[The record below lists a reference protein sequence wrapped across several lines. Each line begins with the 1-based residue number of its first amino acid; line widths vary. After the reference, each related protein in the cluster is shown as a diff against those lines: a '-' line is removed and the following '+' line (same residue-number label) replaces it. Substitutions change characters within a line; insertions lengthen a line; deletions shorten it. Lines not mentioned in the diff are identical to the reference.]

1 MLLAFVGPPA
11 LSSLRRHSL
20 LARCQRC
27 APEIEDL
34 TATYFYAVQCARDL
48 ADDEMARLMHILDV
62 DATLPARAH
71 NEVAIGP
78 RPGTT
83 SPWSSK
89 ATDILKNC
97 GLEFVRRVERGT
109 LYAFA
114 ADTVPSAVVPQL
126 YDRMIEAPLDF
137 LETLFRRV
145 APNPLVHIPVR
156 AEGRQALVAANREM
170 GLALSDE
177 EIDYALHAFAGR
189 DPTDV
194 ELMMFAVVNSEHCR
208 HKIFNADWIIDGQ
221 RETRSLFDM
230 IRHTHAAHPQGTVK
244 AYSDN
249 AGVIEGFDVPIFGPD
264 EDFRYGYRQRQT
276 HVLIKVET
284 HNHPTAIAP
293 YPGASTGVGGEI
305 RDEGA
310 AGTGGWSQAGLC
322 AFFTSHL
329 RLPEFAQPWEKERA
343 AFPDRLAT
351 PLAIMTEGPI
361 GGAAFGNEFGRPNIL
376 GLFRTLED
384 DSTGVWRGY
393 HKPIM
398 VAGGVGLIDAEHV
411 EKKIPAAGDCV
422 IQLGG
427 PAMLI
432 GLGGGAASSMDT
444 GANSEDLDFASV
456 QRDNPEMQRRCQE
469 LISRCIALGAEN
481 PIISIHDVGAG
492 GLSNACPELV
502 ADVGARFDLRAIHN
516 DDPGMSPMQIW
527 SNEAQERYVLVVGR
541 ADLDR
546 FAELAARER
555 CLFAIIGEV
564 TGDGTLSLDD
574 ALLGGKPIDDLDL
587 AVILGKPPKMLRRAT
602 RSQPVRQC
610 LDLEGA
616 SIAEAAE
623 RVLRFPAVAAKTFLI
638 TIADRTVT
646 GLVARDQMVGPYQVP
661 VADLALTCH
670 SFQQRPEHP
679 LSRARDSIPSFP
691 RKRESSGRGRN
702 TRDGTQSLQTASQ
715 GYTGSAMAMGERTPL
730 ALVDAPAS
738 GRIAIAEAITNI
750 AAAHIGPIHRIKL
763 SGNWM
768 CACGE
773 EGEDAALY
781 DTVRTVGLEF
791 CPALGVS
798 IPVGKDSLSMRAVW
812 EDAEG
817 AAHKVVAPLSLV
829 VSAFAPVEDVRR
841 HATPDLKS
849 GDTRLL
855 LVDLGRGQ
863 NRLGGSCL
871 AQAYNQIG
879 SEAPDVDAGD
889 VRGLYEAV
897 QTLLDQ
903 DLVLAYHDRSDGG
916 LFTAV
921 AEMAFAGRCG
931 VELEIGALGP
941 DPLAALFCEEVGAV
955 IQYRA
960 EDEEAVYK
968 VFADQGIADLV
979 HGVGQ
984 PIDDLH
990 LRVCSGG
997 DLVYDAPL
1005 LDLHAAWAELT
1016 YRMQAHRDDPDCA
1029 REEYEALADDQDPG
1043 LNFHLAHEVAPTV
1056 GGKARP
1062 RVAVLREQGIN
1073 GQVEM
1078 AAAFDAAACEAVD
1091 VTMTD
1096 LLEGRAELSSF
1107 HGLAACGGFSYGDVL
1122 GAGAGWARSIL
1133 FHDRLREQFAAFFER
1148 PDTFSLG
1155 VCNGCQM
1162 LSHLKE
1168 LIPGAAN
1175 WPQFVRN
1182 RSEQFE
1188 ARFATVEV
1196 LESRSVLLR
1205 GMAGSRLPIAVAHG
1219 EGRVQFGDERAVER
1233 ARVENQL
1240 CLRYVDNYGKPAELY
1255 PSNPNGSPGGLT
1267 ALTSTDGRA
1276 TIMMPHPERVFRNV
1290 QLSWRPAE
1298 WTGEEGPWL
1307 KLFQN
1312 ARDFAAQS

>member
-11 LSSLRRHSL
+11 LSSLRRRSL

-27 APEIEDL
+27 APEVENL
-34 TATYFYAVQCARDL
+34 SATYFYAVQCAHTL
-48 ADDEMARLMHILDV
+48 ADDELARLMRILDV
-62 DATLPARAH
+62 DATLPARAR

-89 ATDILKNC
+89 ATDILRNC
-97 GLEFVRRVERGT
+97 GLEFVHRVERGT

-114 ADTVPSAVVPQL
+114 ADTVPSAVLPLL
-126 YDRMIEAPLDF
+126 YDRMIEAPLDSV
-137 LETLFRRV
+137 ETLFHRV
-145 APNPLVHIPVR
+145 NPKPLVHIPVR
-156 AEGRQALVAANREM
+156 AEGRCALVAANREM

-208 HKIFNADWIIDGQ
+208 HKIFNADWITDGQ
-221 RETRSLFDM
+221 HEAHSLFDM
-230 IRHTHAAHPQGTVK
+230 IRHTHAARPEGTVK

-249 AGVIEGFDVPIFGPD
+249 AGVIEGFDVSVFGPQLD
-264 EDFRYGYRQRQT
+264 EGFRYGYRQRQT

-329 RLPEFAQPWEKERA
+329 RVPEFAQPWEKERA

-376 GLFRTLED
+376 GMFRTLED
-384 DSTGVWRGY
+384 DSIGVWRGY

-398 VAGGVGLIDAEHV
+398 VAGGVGLIDAAHV
-411 EKKIPAAGDCV
+411 EKKTPAAGDCV

-469 LISRCIALGAEN
+469 LISRCISLGAEN

-555 CLFAIIGEV
+555 CLFAVIGEI
-564 TGDGTLSLDD
+564 TGDGTLALDD
-574 ALLGGKPIDDLDL
+574 SLLGGKPIDDLDL

-602 RSQPVRQC
+602 SSQPVRQR

-646 GLVARDQMVGPYQVP
+646 GLVARDQMVGSYQVP
-661 VADLALTCH
+661 VADLAMTCH
-670 SFQQRPEHP
+670 SF
-679 LSRARDSIPSFP
+679 
-691 RKRESSGRGRN
+691 
-702 TRDGTQSLQTASQ
+702 Q

-738 GRIAIAEAITNI
+738 GRMAIAEAITNI

-781 DTVRTVGLEF
+781 DTVRAVGLEF

-871 AQAYNQIG
+871 AQVYNQIG

-931 VELEIGALGP
+931 VELEIGALDP

-979 HGVGQ
+979 HDVGQ
-984 PIDDLH
+984 PVDDLH
-990 LRVCSGG
+990 LRVRHRN
-997 DLVYDAPL
+997 DLVYEAPL

-1016 YRMQAHRDDPDCA
+1016 YRMQVHRDDPDCA

-1043 LNFHLAHEVAPTV
+1043 LNFHLTHEVAPTV

-1062 RVAVLREQGIN
+1062 RVAILREQGIN

-1096 LLEGRAELSSF
+1096 LLEGRVELSSF

-1205 GMAGSRLPIAVAHG
+1205 GMEGSRLPIAVAHG
-1219 EGRVQFGDERAVER
+1219 EGRVHFGDDQALER
-1233 ARVENQL
+1233 ARTQNQL
-1240 CLRYVDNYGKPAELY
+1240 CLRYVDNCGKPAERY

-1267 ALTSTDGRA
+1267 ALTSADGRA
-1276 TIMMPHPERVFRNV
+1276 TIMMPHPERVFRNI

>member
-11 LSSLRRHSL
+11 LSSLRRRSL
-20 LARCQRC
+20 LARCQSC
-27 APEIEDL
+27 APEVEDL
-34 TATYFYAVQCARDL
+34 SATYFYAVQCARAL
-48 ADDEMARLMHILDV
+48 ADDEMARLMRILDV
-62 DATLPARAH
+62 DATLPARAR

-114 ADTVPSAVVPQL
+114 ADTVPSAVLPLL
-126 YDRMIEAPLDF
+126 YDRMIEAPIDT

-145 APNPLVHIPVR
+145 DPKPLVHIPVR
-156 AEGRQALVAANREM
+156 AEGRRALVAANREM

-230 IRHTHAAHPQGTVK
+230 IRHTHATHPQGTVK

-249 AGVIEGFDVPIFGPD
+249 AGVIGGFDVPVFGPQLD
-264 EDFRYGYRQRQT
+264 EGFRYGYRQRQT

-329 RLPEFAQPWEKERA
+329 RLSEFAQPWEKERA

-376 GLFRTLED
+376 GMFRTLED

-398 VAGGVGLIDAEHV
+398 VAGGVGLIDAAHV
-411 EKKIPAAGDCV
+411 EKKTPAAGDCV

-444 GANSEDLDFASV
+444 GANNEDLDFASV

-469 LISRCIALGAEN
+469 LISRCISLGAEN

-555 CLFAIIGEV
+555 CLFAVIGEI

-574 ALLGGKPIDDLDL
+574 ELLGGKPIDDLDL
-587 AVILGKPPKMLRRAT
+587 AVILGKPPKMLRRAR
-602 RSQPVRQC
+602 RSQPARQR
-610 LDLEGA
+610 LDLGEP

-670 SFQQRPEHP
+670 SFQ
-679 LSRARDSIPSFP
+679 
-691 RKRESSGRGRN
+691 
-702 TRDGTQSLQTASQ
+702 

-738 GRIAIAEAITNI
+738 GRMAIAEAVTNI

-781 DTVRTVGLEF
+781 DTVRAVGLEF

-812 EDAEG
+812 EDAG
-817 AAHKVVAPLSLV
+817 GTAYKVVAPLSLV
-829 VSAFAPVEDVRR
+829 VSAFAPVDDVRR

-931 VELEIGALGP
+931 VELEIGVLGP

-979 HGVGQ
+979 HSVGQ
-984 PIDDLH
+984 PVDDLH
-990 LRVCSGG
+990 LRVRIGANII
-997 DLVYDAPL
+997 YDAPL

-1029 REEYEALADDQDPG
+1029 REEYEALGDGQDPG
-1043 LNFHLAHEVAPTV
+1043 LNFHLAHEVAPTIE
-1056 GGKARP
+1056 GKARP

-1096 LLEGRAELSSF
+1096 LLEGRVELSSF

-1168 LIPGAAN
+1168 LIPGAAD
-1175 WPQFVRN
+1175 WPQFVCN

-1205 GMAGSRLPIAVAHG
+1205 GMEGSRLPIAVAHG
-1219 EGRVQFGDERAVER
+1219 EGRVHFGDERAMEQ
-1233 ARVENQL
+1233 ARTQNQL
-1240 CLRYVDNYGKPAELY
+1240 CLRYVDNYGQPSERY
-1255 PSNPNGSPGGLT
+1255 PFNPNGSPGGLT
-1267 ALTSTDGRA
+1267 ALTSADGRA

-1312 ARDFAAQS
+1312 ARDFAAHS

>member
-11 LSSLRRHSL
+11 LSSLRRRSL
-20 LARCQRC
+20 LARCQDC
-27 APEIEDL
+27 APEVEDL
-34 TATYFYAVQCARDL
+34 SATYFYAVQCARAL
-48 ADDEMARLMHILDV
+48 ADDEMARLMHILNV
-62 DATLPARAH
+62 DSILPARAH

-114 ADTVPSAVVPQL
+114 ADTVPSAVLPLL
-126 YDRMIEAPLDF
+126 YDRMIEAPLDS
-137 LETLFRRV
+137 LESLFRRV
-145 APNPLVHIPVR
+145 EPKPLVHIPVR
-156 AEGRQALVAANREM
+156 AEGRRALVAANREM

-221 RETRSLFDM
+221 REVRSLFDM
-230 IRHTHAAHPQGTVK
+230 IRHTHATHPQGTVK

-249 AGVIEGFDVPIFGPD
+249 AGVIEGFDVPIFGPQLD

-376 GLFRTLED
+376 GMFRTLED

-398 VAGGVGLIDAEHV
+398 VAGGVGLIDAAHV
-411 EKKIPAAGDCV
+411 EKKTSVAGDCV

-527 SNEAQERYVLVVGR
+527 SNEAQERYVLVVGP
-541 ADLDR
+541 ADLNR

-555 CLFAIIGEV
+555 CLFAVIGEV
-564 TGDGTLSLDD
+564 TGNGTLSLDD
-574 ALLGGKPIDDLDL
+574 SLLGGKPIDDLDL

-610 LDLEGA
+610 LDLGEP
-616 SIAEAAE
+616 SIAEAAA

-646 GLVARDQMVGPYQVP
+646 GLVARDQMVGSHQVP

-670 SFQQRPEHP
+670 SFQ
-679 LSRARDSIPSFP
+679 
-691 RKRESSGRGRN
+691 
-702 TRDGTQSLQTASQ
+702 
-715 GYTGSAMAMGERTPL
+715 GYTGSAMAMGDRTPL

-738 GRIAIAEAITNI
+738 GRMAIAEAVTNI

-781 DTVRTVGLEF
+781 DTVRAVGLEF
-791 CPALGVS
+791 CPAVGVS

-817 AAHKVVAPLSLV
+817 TAHKVVAPLSLV

-841 HATPDLKS
+841 HATPDLKRS

-855 LVDLGRGQ
+855 LVDLGRGR

-879 SEAPDVDAGD
+879 SEVPDVDSGD

-916 LFTAV
+916 LFIAV

-931 VELEIGALGP
+931 VELEIAALGR
-941 DPLAALFCEEVGAV
+941 DPLAALFCEEVGVV

-968 VFADQGIADLV
+968 VFAEQGIADLV
-979 HGVGQ
+979 HDVGQ
-984 PIDDLH
+984 PVDDLH
-990 LRVCSGG
+990 LRVCRDG
-997 DLVYDAPL
+997 DLVYEAPL

-1016 YRMQAHRDDPDCA
+1016 YRMQTHRDDPDCA
-1029 REEYEALADDQDPG
+1029 REEYEALADGQDPG
-1043 LNFHLAHEVAPTV
+1043 LSFHLAHAVAPTI

-1062 RVAVLREQGIN
+1062 RVAILREQGIN

-1096 LLEGRAELSSF
+1096 LLEGRVELSSF

-1205 GMAGSRLPIAVAHG
+1205 GMEGSRLPIAVAHG
-1219 EGRVQFGDERAVER
+1219 EGRVQFGDEQALAR
-1233 ARVENQL
+1233 ARMENQL
-1240 CLRYVDNYGKPAELY
+1240 CLRYVDNYGDPAKRY

-1267 ALTSTDGRA
+1267 ALTSADGRA

-1290 QLSWRPAE
+1290 QLSWRPVE

-1312 ARDFAAQS
+1312 ARDFADQS

>member
-1 MLLAFVGPPA
+1 MLFAFVGPPA
-11 LSSLRRHSL
+11 LSSLRRRSL

-27 APEIEDL
+27 ASEVEDVS
-34 TATYFYAVQCARDL
+34 ATYFYAVQCARAL
-48 ADDEMARLMHILDV
+48 ADDEIARLMRILDV
-62 DATLPARAH
+62 DATLPERAH

-97 GLEFVRRVERGT
+97 GLEFVHRVERGT
-109 LYAFA
+109 LYAFT
-114 ADTVPSAVVPQL
+114 ADTVPSADFGELSRVVLPLL
-126 YDRMIEAPLDF
+126 YDRMIEAPIDS

-145 APNPLVHIPVR
+145 DPNPLVHIPVR
-156 AEGRQALVAANREM
+156 VEGRSALVAANREM

-230 IRHTHAAHPQGTVK
+230 IRHTHAAHPEGTVK

-249 AGVIEGFDVPIFGPD
+249 AGVIEGFDTPVFGPD
-264 EDFRYGYRQRQT
+264 EDFCYGYRQRQT

-376 GLFRTLED
+376 GMFRTLED

-398 VAGGVGLIDAEHV
+398 VAGGVGLIDAAHV
-411 EKKIPAAGDCV
+411 EKKTPAAGDCV

-469 LISRCIALGAEN
+469 LISRCISLGAEN

-541 ADLDR
+541 TDLDR

-555 CLFAIIGEV
+555 CLFAVIGET

-574 ALLGGKPIDDLDL
+574 SLLGGKPIDDLDL

-602 RSQPVRQC
+602 RSQPVQQC
-610 LDLEGA
+610 LGLGEP

-670 SFQQRPEHP
+670 SFQ
-679 LSRARDSIPSFP
+679 
-691 RKRESSGRGRN
+691 
-702 TRDGTQSLQTASQ
+702 

-730 ALVDAPAS
+730 ALMDAPAS
-738 GRIAIAEAITNI
+738 GRMAIAEAVTNI

-781 DTVRTVGLEF
+781 DTVRAVGLEF
-791 CPALGVS
+791 CPAVGVS

-829 VSAFAPVEDVRR
+829 VSAFAPVDDVRR

-871 AQAYNQIG
+871 AQVYNQIG
-879 SEAPDVDAGD
+879 SGTPDVDADD

-897 QTLLDQ
+897 QALLDQ

-931 VELEIGALGP
+931 VELMIDTLGE
-941 DPLAALFCEEVGAV
+941 DLLAALFCEEVGAV

-960 EDEEAVYK
+960 EDEEAIRE
-968 VFADQGIADLV
+968 VFEEQGIADLM

-990 LRVCSGG
+990 LRVRIGANII
-997 DLVYDAPL
+997 YDAPL

-1029 REEYEALADDQDPG
+1029 REEYEALADGQDPG
-1043 LNFHLAHEVAPTV
+1043 LNFHLAHEVAPTI

-1096 LLEGRAELSSF
+1096 LLEDRVELSSF

-1188 ARFATVEV
+1188 ARVATVEV
-1196 LESRSVLLR
+1196 LESQSVLLR
-1205 GMAGSRLPIAVAHG
+1205 GMEGSRLPIAVAHG
-1219 EGRVQFGDERAVER
+1219 EGRVQFGDDQALER
-1233 ARVENQL
+1233 ARTQNQL
-1240 CLRYVDNYGKPAELY
+1240 CLRYVDNCGQPAERY
-1255 PSNPNGSPGGLT
+1255 PSNPNGSPSGLT
-1267 ALTSTDGRA
+1267 ALTSADGRA

-1312 ARDFAAQS
+1312 ARAFANQS

>member
-11 LSSLRRHSL
+11 LSSLRRRSL

-27 APEIEDL
+27 APEVEDL
-34 TATYFYAVQCARDL
+34 SAMYFYAVQCARAL
-48 ADDEMARLMHILDV
+48 ADDEMARLMRILDV
-62 DATLPARAH
+62 DATLPAREH

-114 ADTVPSAVVPQL
+114 ADTVPSADFDEASTVSSAEPLRLRRALSSRRVVLPLL
-126 YDRMIEAPLDF
+126 YDRMIEAPLDS
-137 LETLFRRV
+137 LDALFRRV
-145 APNPLVHIPVR
+145 EPKPLVHIPVR
-156 AEGRQALVAANREM
+156 AEGRCALVTANREM

-177 EIDYALHAFAGR
+177 EIDYALHAFVGR

-221 RETRSLFDM
+221 REARSLFDM
-230 IRHTHAAHPQGTVK
+230 IRHTHATHPQGTVK

-249 AGVIEGFDVPIFGPD
+249 AGVIEGFDVSVFGPD

-376 GLFRTLED
+376 GMFRTLED

-398 VAGGVGLIDAEHV
+398 VAGGVGLIDAAHV
-411 EKKIPAAGDCV
+411 EKKTPAAGDCV

-469 LISRCIALGAEN
+469 LISRCISLGEKN

-541 ADLDR
+541 VDLDR

-555 CLFAIIGEV
+555 CLFAVIGEV

-574 ALLGGKPIDDLDL
+574 ALLGDKPIDALDL
-587 AVILGKPPKMLRRAT
+587 AIILGKPPKMLRRAT
-602 RSQPVRQC
+602 RSQPVQQS
-610 LDLEGA
+610 LALGEP

-670 SFQQRPEHP
+670 SFQ
-679 LSRARDSIPSFP
+679 
-691 RKRESSGRGRN
+691 
-702 TRDGTQSLQTASQ
+702 

-730 ALVDAPAS
+730 ALMDTPAS
-738 GRIAIAEAITNI
+738 GRMAIAEAVTNI

-781 DTVRTVGLEF
+781 DTVRAVGLEF

-817 AAHKVVAPLSLV
+817 AAHKVVSPLSLV

-841 HATPDLKS
+841 HATPDLKRG

-855 LVDLGRGQ
+855 LADLGRGR

-879 SEAPDVDAGD
+879 SEVPDVDAGD

-897 QTLLDQ
+897 QNLLDQ
-903 DLVLAYHDRSDGG
+903 NLVLAYHDRSDGG

-931 VELEIGALGP
+931 VELEIAALGR
-941 DPLAALFCEEVGAV
+941 DPLAALFCEEVGVV

-960 EDEEAVYK
+960 EDEEAVYE
-968 VFADQGIADLV
+968 VFAEQGIADLV
-979 HGVGQ
+979 HSVGQ
-984 PIDDLH
+984 PVDDLQ
-990 LRVCSGG
+990 LRVRSGD
-997 DLVYDAPL
+997 DLVYDASL

-1016 YRMQAHRDDPDCA
+1016 YRIQAHRDDPDCA

-1043 LNFHLAHEVAPTV
+1043 LNFHLAHEAAPTI

-1096 LLEGRAELSSF
+1096 LLEGRVELSSF

-1182 RSEQFE
+1182 RCEQFE

-1196 LESRSVLLR
+1196 LESRSVLLHS
-1205 GMAGSRLPIAVAHG
+1205 MEGSRLPIAVANG
-1219 EGRVQFGDERAVER
+1219 EGRVQFGDDQALERSR
-1233 ARVENQL
+1233 MENPL
-1240 CLRYVDNYGKPAELY
+1240 CL
-1255 PSNPNGSPGGLT
+1255 
-1267 ALTSTDGRA
+1267 
-1276 TIMMPHPERVFRNV
+1276 
-1290 QLSWRPAE
+1290 
-1298 WTGEEGPWL
+1298 
-1307 KLFQN
+1307 
-1312 ARDFAAQS
+1312 

>member
-1 MLLAFVGPPA
+1 M
-11 LSSLRRHSL
+11 R
-20 LARCQRC
+20 
-27 APEIEDL
+27 
-34 TATYFYAVQCARDL
+34 
-48 ADDEMARLMHILDV
+48 ILDV

-89 ATDILKNC
+89 ATDILRNC

-114 ADTVPSAVVPQL
+114 AATVPSADFGEASTVSSAEPLSRVVLPLL
-126 YDRMIEAPLDF
+126 YDRMIEAPLDS

-145 APNPLVHIPVR
+145 DPAPLVHIPVR
-156 AEGRQALVAANREM
+156 AEGRCALVDANREM

-221 RETRSLFDM
+221 REARSLFDM
-230 IRHTHAAHPQGTVK
+230 IRHTHAAHPEGTVK

-249 AGVIEGFDVPIFGPD
+249 AGVIEGFDVSVFGPHID

-343 AFPDRLAT
+343 VFPDRLAT

-376 GLFRTLED
+376 GIFRTLED

-398 VAGGVGLIDAEHV
+398 VAGGVGLIDAAHV
-411 EKKIPAAGDCV
+411 EKKTPAAGDCV

-555 CLFAIIGEV
+555 CLFAVIGEI

-574 ALLGGKPIDDLDL
+574 ELLGGKPIDDLDL
-587 AVILGKPPKMLRRAT
+587 AVILGKPPKMLRRAM

-610 LDLEGA
+610 LDLGEL
-616 SIAEAAE
+616 SIAEATE

-661 VADLALTCH
+661 VADLSLTCH
-670 SFQQRPEHP
+670 SF
-679 LSRARDSIPSFP
+679 
-691 RKRESSGRGRN
+691 
-702 TRDGTQSLQTASQ
+702 Q

-738 GRIAIAEAITNI
+738 GRMAIAEAITNI
-750 AAAHIGPIHRIKL
+750 AAAHIGPIHHIKL

-781 DTVRTVGLEF
+781 DTVRAVGMEF
-791 CPALGVS
+791 CPAVGVS

-829 VSAFAPVEDVRR
+829 ISAFAPVDDVRR

-849 GDTRLL
+849 GDQTGLL

-879 SEAPDVDAGD
+879 SEVPDVDAGD

-931 VELEIGALGP
+931 VELTIDTRGDDL
-941 DPLAALFCEEVGAV
+941 LAALFCEEVGAV

-960 EDEEAVYK
+960 EDAEAVYK
-968 VFADQGIADLV
+968 VFEEQGIADLV

-984 PIDDLH
+984 PIDGLH
-990 LRVCSGG
+990 LRVRSGD

-1005 LDLHAAWAELT
+1005 LDLHEAWAELT

-1029 REEYEALADDQDPG
+1029 REEYEALADGQDPG
-1043 LNFHLAHEVAPTV
+1043 LNFHLAHEVAPTI

-1062 RVAVLREQGIN
+1062 RVAILREQGIN

-1078 AAAFDAAACEAVD
+1078 AAAFDAAACAAVD

-1096 LLEGRAELSSF
+1096 LLEGRVELSSF

-1205 GMAGSRLPIAVAHG
+1205 GMEGSRLPIAVAHG
-1219 EGRVQFGDERAVER
+1219 EGRVQFGDDQASERAQM
-1233 ARVENQL
+1233 ENQL
-1240 CLRYVDNYGKPAELY
+1240 CLRYVDNYGQPAERY
-1255 PSNPNGSPGGLT
+1255 PFNPNGSPGGLT
-1267 ALTSTDGRA
+1267 ALTSADGRA
-1276 TIMMPHPERVFRNV
+1276 TIMMPHPERVFRNI

>member
-11 LSSLRRHSL
+11 LSALRRRSL
-20 LARCQRC
+20 LVRCQRC
-27 APEIEDL
+27 APEVEDL
-34 TATYFYAVQCARDL
+34 RAVYFYAVQCARVP
-48 ADDEMARLMHILDV
+48 ADDELKQLRRILDV
-62 DATLPARAH
+62 DAALPARAH

-109 LYAFA
+109 LYTFA
-114 ADTVPSAVVPQL
+114 ADSLPSAVLPLL
-126 YDRMIEAPLDF
+126 YDRMTEAPLGSLDA
-137 LETLFRRV
+137 LFRRV
-145 APNPLVHIPVR
+145 DPKPLVRIPVR
-156 AEGRQALVAANREM
+156 AEGRRALVAANREM

-177 EIDYALHAFAGR
+177 EIAYALDAFADR

-221 RETRSLFDM
+221 CAAHSLFDM

-249 AGVIEGFDVPIFGPD
+249 AGVIQGFAVPVFGPD
-264 EDFRYGYRQRQT
+264 ADFRYRYRQRKT

-310 AGTGGWSQAGLC
+310 AGRGGWSQAGLC

-329 RLPEFAQPWEKERA
+329 RLPEFAQPWEKERT

-351 PLAIMTEGPI
+351 PLAIMTEGPV

-376 GLFRTLED
+376 GMFRTLED
-384 DSTGVWRGY
+384 DSTGGWRGY

-411 EKKIPAAGDCV
+411 QKKTPAAGDCIV
-422 IQLGG
+422 QLGG

-469 LISRCIALGAEN
+469 LICRCIALGAEN
-481 PIISIHDVGAG
+481 PIVSIHDVGAG

-502 ADVGARFDLRAIHN
+502 ADVGARFDVRAIHN

-527 SNEAQERYVLVVGR
+527 SNEAQERYVLVVAR
-541 ADLDR
+541 DHLPR
-546 FAELAARER
+546 FAELANRER
-555 CLFAIIGEV
+555 CLFAVIGEV

-574 ALLGGKPIDDLDL
+574 ALLGDKPIDALDL

-602 RSQPVRQC
+602 RRPPVRQP
-610 LDLEGA
+610 LALAEP
-616 SIAEAAE
+616 SIAAAAE

-638 TIADRTVT
+638 AIADRTVT
-646 GLVARDQMVGPYQVP
+646 GLVARDQMVGPHQVP
-661 VADLALTCH
+661 VADMALTCH
-670 SFQQRPEHP
+670 SFQ
-679 LSRARDSIPSFP
+679 
-691 RKRESSGRGRN
+691 
-702 TRDGTQSLQTASQ
+702 
-715 GYTGSAMAMGERTPL
+715 GYTGSAMSMGERTPL

-738 GRIAIAEAITNI
+738 GRVAIAEAIVNI

-773 EGEDAALY
+773 PGEDAALY
-781 DTVRTVGLEF
+781 DAVRAVGLEF
-791 CPALGVS
+791 CPALGAS

-812 EDAEG
+812 EDADG

-841 HATPDLKS
+841 HVTPDLKRG

-871 AQAYNQIG
+871 AQVYNQIG
-879 SEAPDVDAGD
+879 SEVPDVKARD
-889 VRGLYEAV
+889 VRGLYDAV
-897 QTLLDQ
+897 QDLLGQ

-931 VELEIGALGP
+931 VELEIAALGR
-941 DPLAALFCEEVGAV
+941 DVLAALFCEEVGVV

-960 EDEEAVYK
+960 EDADAVYE
-968 VFADQGIADLV
+968 VFAEQGLADAV
-979 HGVGQ
+979 CDVGR

-990 LRVCSGG
+990 LRVCRG
-997 DLVYDAPL
+997 DEHVYAAPL

-1029 REEYEALADDQDPG
+1029 REEYESLADGQDPG
-1043 LNFHLAHEVAPTV
+1043 LNFHLAHRVAPTV
-1056 GGKARP
+1056 IGMTRP

-1096 LLEGRAELSSF
+1096 LLAGRVELSSF

-1168 LIPGAAN
+1168 LIPGAAA
-1175 WPQFVRN
+1175 WPRFGRN

-1188 ARFATVEV
+1188 ARLATVEV
-1196 LESRSVLLR
+1196 LESCSVLLR
-1205 GMAGSRLPIAVAHG
+1205 GMAGARLPIAVAHG
-1219 EGRVQFGDERAVER
+1219 EGRVEFGDDEQMLAQ
-1233 ARVENQL
+1233 NQR
-1240 CLRYVDNYGKPAELY
+1240 CLRYVDNYGQPTDRY
-1255 PSNPNGSPGGLT
+1255 PFNPNGSPGGLT
-1267 ALTSTDGRA
+1267 AFTSADGRA

-1298 WTGEEGPWL
+1298 WSGEEGPWL

-1312 ARDFAAQS
+1312 ARDFVGGR

>member
-1 MLLAFVGPPA
+1 MLLTFVGPSA
-11 LSSLRRHSL
+11 LSSLRCRSL

-34 TATYFYAVQCARDL
+34 SAMYFYAVQCVRSI
-48 ADDEMARLMHILDV
+48 ADDELARLMCILNV
-62 DATLPARAH
+62 GSTLLVPTP

-89 ATDILKNC
+89 ATDILRNC

-109 LYAFA
+109 LYDFA
-114 ADTVPSAVVPQL
+114 ADTVPSAVLPLL
-126 YDRMIEAPLDF
+126 YDRMIEAPLDS

-145 APNPLVHIPVR
+145 DPAPLVHVPVR
-156 AEGRQALVAANREM
+156 TEGRRALVDANREM

-221 RETRSLFDM
+221 RETWSLFDM

-249 AGVIEGFDVPIFGPD
+249 AGVIEGFDMPVFGPD
-264 EDFRYGYRQRQT
+264 EGFRYGYRQRQT

-310 AGTGGWSQAGLC
+310 TGTGGWSQAGLC

-329 RLPEFAQPWEKERA
+329 RLPEFAQPWEKVRT

-376 GLFRTLED
+376 GMFRTLED

-398 VAGGVGLIDAEHV
+398 VAGGVGLIDAAHV
-411 EKKIPAAGDCV
+411 EKKTPAAGDCV

-427 PAMLI
+427 AAMLI

-469 LISRCIALGAEN
+469 LISRCISLGAEN

-502 ADVGARFDLRAIHN
+502 ADVGARFDLRAIQN
-516 DDPGMSPMQIW
+516 DDPSMSPMQIW

-541 ADLDR
+541 ADLNR

-555 CLFAIIGEV
+555 CLFAVIGEV

-574 ALLGGKPIDDLDL
+574 ALLGDKPIDDLDL

-602 RSQPVRQC
+602 RSQPVRPC
-610 LDLEGA
+610 LDLGEL

-670 SFQQRPEHP
+670 SFQ
-679 LSRARDSIPSFP
+679 
-691 RKRESSGRGRN
+691 
-702 TRDGTQSLQTASQ
+702 

-738 GRIAIAEAITNI
+738 GRMAIAEAITNI

-773 EGEDAALY
+773 EGEDAGLY
-781 DTVRTVGLEF
+781 DTVCAVGLEF

-817 AAHKVVAPLSLV
+817 VAHKVVAPLSLV

-841 HATPDLKS
+841 HATPDLKRG

-855 LVDLGRGQ
+855 LVDLGRRR

-871 AQAYNQIG
+871 AQVYNQIG

-897 QTLLDQ
+897 QNLLDQ

-931 VELEIGALGP
+931 VELEVGVLGR

-968 VFADQGIADLV
+968 VLEDQGIADLV
-979 HGVGQ
+979 HDVGQ
-984 PIDDLH
+984 PVDDLQ
-990 LRVCSGG
+990 LRVRSGD
-997 DLVYDAPL
+997 DLVYDASLP
-1005 LDLHAAWAELT
+1005 DLHAAWAELT
-1016 YRMQAHRDDPDCA
+1016 YQMQAHRDDPDCA
-1029 REEYEALADDQDPG
+1029 REEYEALADGQDPG
-1043 LNFHLAHEVAPTV
+1043 LNFHLAHEVAPTI

-1096 LLEGRAELSSF
+1096 LLEGRVELSSF

-1133 FHDRLREQFAAFFER
+1133 FHDRLRAQFAAFFER

-1188 ARFATVEV
+1188 ARLATVEV
-1196 LESRSVLLR
+1196 LESCSVLLR
-1205 GMAGSRLPIAVAHG
+1205 GMEGSRLPIAVAHG
-1219 EGRVQFGDERAVER
+1219 EGRVQFGDERALGR
-1233 ARVENQL
+1233 AQLENQL
-1240 CLRYVDNYGKPAELY
+1240 CLRYVDNYGDPAERY
-1255 PSNPNGSPGGLT
+1255 PSNPNGSPAGLT
-1267 ALTSTDGRA
+1267 AFTSADGRT
-1276 TIMMPHPERVFRNV
+1276 TIMMPHPERVFRNI

-1298 WTGEEGPWL
+1298 WKGEEGPWL

-1312 ARDFAAQS
+1312 ARDFADQS

>member
-1 MLLAFVGPPA
+1 MLFAFVGPPA
-11 LSSLRRHSL
+11 LSSLRRRSL

-27 APEIEDL
+27 APEVEDL
-34 TATYFYAVQCARDL
+34 SATYFYAVQCARAL
-48 ADDEMARLMHILDV
+48 TDDEMARLMRILDV
-62 DATLPARAH
+62 DATLPAWAR

-97 GLEFVRRVERGT
+97 GLEFVHRVERGT
-109 LYAFA
+109 LYTFA
-114 ADTVPSAVVPQL
+114 ADTVPSAVLPLL
-126 YDRMIEAPLDF
+126 YDRMIEAPIDS

-145 APNPLVHIPVR
+145 DPKPLVHIPVR
-156 AEGRQALVAANREM
+156 AEGRRALVAANREM

-230 IRHTHAAHPQGTVK
+230 IRHTHAAHPEGTVK

-249 AGVIEGFDVPIFGPD
+249 AGVIEGFDMPVFGPQLD
-264 EDFRYGYRQRQT
+264 EGFCYGYCQRQA

-351 PLAIMTEGPI
+351 PLAIMAEGPI

-376 GLFRTLED
+376 GMFRTLED

-411 EKKIPAAGDCV
+411 EKKTPAAGDCV

-469 LISRCIALGAEN
+469 LISRCISLGAEN

-502 ADVGARFDLRAIHN
+502 ADVGAHFDLRAIHN

-541 ADLDR
+541 ADLNR

-555 CLFAIIGEV
+555 CLFAVIGEI

-574 ALLGGKPIDDLDL
+574 SLLGGKPIDDLDL

-602 RSQPVRQC
+602 RSQPVRQR
-610 LDLEGA
+610 LDLGEP

-670 SFQQRPEHP
+670 SFQ
-679 LSRARDSIPSFP
+679 
-691 RKRESSGRGRN
+691 
-702 TRDGTQSLQTASQ
+702 

-738 GRIAIAEAITNI
+738 GRMAIAEAVTNI

-781 DTVRTVGLEF
+781 DTVRAVGLEF

-829 VSAFAPVEDVRR
+829 VSAFAPVDDVRR

-903 DLVLAYHDRSDGG
+903 DIVLAYHDRSDGG

-931 VELEIGALGP
+931 VELTVNTRGDDL
-941 DPLAALFCEEVGAV
+941 LAALFCEEVGAV

-960 EDEEAVYK
+960 EDEEAVYE
-968 VFADQGIADLV
+968 VFEEQGIADLV
-979 HGVGQ
+979 YSVGQ

-990 LRVCSGG
+990 LRIRSGD

-1029 REEYEALADDQDPG
+1029 REEYEALADGQDPG
-1043 LNFHLAHEVAPTV
+1043 LNFHLAHEVAPTI

-1078 AAAFDAAACEAVD
+1078 AAAFDAAACESVD

-1096 LLEGRAELSSF
+1096 LLEGRVELSSF

-1133 FHDRLREQFAAFFER
+1133 FHDHLREQFATFFER
-1148 PDTFSLG
+1148 PGTFSLG

-1188 ARFATVEV
+1188 ARVATVEV
-1196 LESRSVLLR
+1196 LESQSVLLR
-1205 GMAGSRLPIAVAHG
+1205 GMEGSRLPIAVAHG
-1219 EGRVQFGDERAVER
+1219 EGRVQFGDEQTLER
-1233 ARVENQL
+1233 ARTQNQL
-1240 CLRYVDNYGKPAELY
+1240 CLRYVDNYGQPSECY
-1255 PSNPNGSPGGLT
+1255 PSNPNGSPDGLT
-1267 ALTSTDGRA
+1267 ALTSADGRA

>member
-11 LSSLRRHSL
+11 LSSLRRRSL
-20 LARCQRC
+20 LARCQSC
-27 APEIEDL
+27 APEVEDL
-34 TATYFYAVQCARDL
+34 SATYFYAVQCTRAL
-48 ADDEMARLMHILDV
+48 ADNEMAWLMRILDV
-62 DATLPARAH
+62 GATLPTRAH

-78 RPGTT
+78 RPGTM

-114 ADTVPSAVVPQL
+114 ADTVPSAVLPLL
-126 YDRMIEAPLDF
+126 YDRMIEAPLNS

-145 APNPLVHIPVR
+145 DPKPLVHIPVQ
-156 AEGRQALVAANREM
+156 AEGRCALVDANREM

-221 RETRSLFDM
+221 HEAHSLFAM
-230 IRHTHAAHPQGTVK
+230 IRHTHAAHPEGTVK

-249 AGVIEGFDVPIFGPD
+249 AGVIEGFDVPVFGPD

-376 GLFRTLED
+376 GMFRTLED

-398 VAGGVGLIDAEHV
+398 VAGGVGLIDAAHV
-411 EKKIPAAGDCV
+411 EKKTPTEGDCV

-469 LISRCIALGAEN
+469 LISRCISLGAEN

-541 ADLDR
+541 ADLNR

-555 CLFAIIGEV
+555 CLFAVIGEV
-564 TGDGTLSLDD
+564 TGDRTLSLDD
-574 ALLGGKPIDDLDL
+574 ALLGDKPIDDLDL
-587 AVILGKPPKMLRRAT
+587 AVILGKPPKMLRRAM
-602 RSQPVRQC
+602 RSQPMRQR
-610 LDLEGA
+610 LDLGEP

-670 SFQQRPEHP
+670 SFQGH
-679 LSRARDSIPSFP
+679 
-691 RKRESSGRGRN
+691 
-702 TRDGTQSLQTASQ
+702 
-715 GYTGSAMAMGERTPL
+715 TGSAMAMGERTPL

-738 GRIAIAEAITNI
+738 GRMAIAEAVTNI

-781 DTVRTVGLEF
+781 DTVRAVGLEF

-841 HATPDLKS
+841 HATPDLKRG

-855 LVDLGRGQ
+855 LVDLGRRR

-871 AQAYNQIG
+871 AQVYNQIG

-931 VELEIGALGP
+931 VELEVGVLGR

-968 VFADQGIADLV
+968 VFEDQGIADLV
-979 HGVGQ
+979 HDVGQ
-984 PIDDLH
+984 PVDDLH
-990 LRVCSGG
+990 LRVRSGD
-997 DLVYDAPL
+997 DLVYDVPL

-1029 REEYEALADDQDPG
+1029 REEYEALADGQDPG
-1043 LNFHLAHEVAPTV
+1043 LNFHLAHEAAPTI

-1096 LLEGRAELSSF
+1096 LLEGRVELSSF

-1188 ARFATVEV
+1188 ARVATVEV
-1196 LESRSVLLR
+1196 LESARCFC
-1205 GMAGSRLPIAVAHG
+1205 AAWK
-1219 EGRVQFGDERAVER
+1219 GRVCPLRWHTARAASNSAMSGHWDERR
-1233 ARVENQL
+1233 
-1240 CLRYVDNYGKPAELY
+1240 
-1255 PSNPNGSPGGLT
+1255 
-1267 ALTSTDGRA
+1267 
-1276 TIMMPHPERVFRNV
+1276 
-1290 QLSWRPAE
+1290 
-1298 WTGEEGPWL
+1298 
-1307 KLFQN
+1307 
-1312 ARDFAAQS
+1312 

>member
-1 MLLAFVGPPA
+1 MLERFRDNSYIYRTFPFRKYPMLLAFVGPPA
-11 LSSLRRHSL
+11 LSSLRRRSL
-20 LARCQRC
+20 LADCQRC

-34 TATYFYAVQCARDL
+34 HATYFYAVQCTRAL
-48 ADDEMARLMHILDV
+48 ADDERARLMRLLDV
-62 DATLPARAH
+62 DAALPARAR

-78 RPGTT
+78 RLGTT

-109 LYAFA
+109 RYAFA
-114 ADTVPSAVVPQL
+114 ADTSPSAVLPLL
-126 YDRMIEAPLDF
+126 YDRMTEAPLHS
-137 LETLFRRV
+137 LASLFRRV
-145 APNPLVHIPVR
+145 EPKPLVHIPVR
-156 AEGRQALVAANREM
+156 AEGRRALVAANRAM

-208 HKIFNADWIIDGQ
+208 HKIFNADWVINGQ
-221 RETRSLFDM
+221 RQAHSLFDM
-230 IRHTHAAHPQGTVK
+230 IRHTHTAHPQGTVK

-249 AGVIEGFDVPIFGPD
+249 AGVIEGFAVPVFGPD
-264 EDFRYGYRQRQT
+264 EGFRYGYRPRQT
-276 HVLIKVET
+276 HILIKVET

-329 RLPEFAQPWEKERA
+329 RLPRFAQPWENKRA
-343 AFPDRLAT
+343 ACPDRLAS

-376 GLFRTLED
+376 GVFRTLED
-384 DSTGVWRGY
+384 DSSGIWRGY

-398 VAGGVGLIDAEHV
+398 VAGGVGLIDAAHV
-411 EKKIPAAGDCV
+411 PKKTPAAGDCV

-481 PIISIHDVGAG
+481 PILSIHDVGAG

-541 ADLDR
+541 ADLAR

-555 CLFAIIGEV
+555 CLFAVIGEI
-564 TGDGTLSLDD
+564 TGDGLLSLDD
-574 ALLGGKPIDDLDL
+574 SLLGGKPIDRLDL

-602 RSQPVRQC
+602 RSQSVLQPLAWAPPSV
-610 LDLEGA
+610 
-616 SIAEAAE
+616 AEAAE

-646 GLVARDQMVGPYQVP
+646 GLVARDQMVGPHQVP

-670 SFQQRPEHP
+670 SFQG
-679 LSRARDSIPSFP
+679 A
-691 RKRESSGRGRN
+691 
-702 TRDGTQSLQTASQ
+702 
-715 GYTGSAMAMGERTPL
+715 TGSAMAMGERTPL

-738 GRIAIAEAITNI
+738 GRVAIAEAITNI
-750 AAAHIGPIHRIKL
+750 AAASIGSIHRIKL

-781 DTVRTVGLEF
+781 DTVSAVGLEF

-812 EDAEG
+812 EDAAG
-817 AAHKVVAPLSLV
+817 TAHKVVAPLSLV
-829 VSAFAPVEDVRR
+829 VSAFAPVEDVHR
-841 HATPDLKS
+841 HATPDLKR

-871 AQAYNQIG
+871 AQVYNQIG
-879 SEAPDVDAGD
+879 REVPDVEARE
-889 VRGLYEAV
+889 VRSLYEAV
-897 QTLLDQ
+897 QTLLAQ
-903 DLVLAYHDRSDGG
+903 ELVLAYHDRSDGG

-931 VELEIGALGP
+931 VELEIAALGR

-960 EDEEAVYK
+960 EDEYAVYQ
-968 VFADQGIADLV
+968 VFADHGLADLV

-984 PIDDLH
+984 PVDALH

-997 DLVYDAPL
+997 ELVYAAPL
-1005 LDLHAAWAELT
+1005 LDLQAAWAELT

-1029 REEYEALADDQDPG
+1029 REEYEALGARQDPG
-1043 LNFHLAHEVAPTV
+1043 LNFHLAHDVAPTIR
-1056 GGKARP
+1056 GKARP

-1078 AAAFDAAACEAVD
+1078 AAAFDAAACEAID

-1096 LLEGRAELSSF
+1096 LLAGRAELSAF

-1133 FHDRLREQFAAFFER
+1133 FHDRLRTQFAAFFAR

-1175 WPQFVRN
+1175 WPRFGPN

-1188 ARFATVEV
+1188 ARLATVQV

-1205 GMAGSRLPIAVAHG
+1205 GMEGSRLPIAVAHG
-1219 EGRVQFGDERAVER
+1219 EGRVQFDDARALEQ
-1233 ARVENQL
+1233 ARGQNQL
-1240 CLRYVDNYGKPAELY
+1240 CLRYVDNYGRPAERY
-1255 PSNPNGSPGGLT
+1255 PFNPNGSPAGLT
-1267 ALTSTDGRA
+1267 AFTSADGRA

-1298 WTGEEGPWL
+1298 WTGEAGPWL

-1312 ARDFAAQS
+1312 ARDFAAAS

>member
-1 MLLAFVGPPA
+1 MLFAFVGPPA
-11 LSSLRRHSL
+11 LSPRRRRSL
-20 LARCQRC
+20 LVRCRRC
-27 APEIEDL
+27 APDVENL
-34 TATYFYAVQCARDL
+34 TATYFYAVQCARPL
-48 ADDEMARLMHILDV
+48 ADDELARLMRILDV
-62 DATLPARAH
+62 SAVLPARAH
-71 NEVAIGP
+71 HEVAIGP

-83 SPWSSK
+83 SAWSSK

-97 GLEFVRRVERGT
+97 GLEFVHRVERGT

-114 ADTVPSAVVPQL
+114 ADTVPSAALPLL
-126 YDRMIEAPLDF
+126 YDRMIEAPLDS

-145 APNPLVHIPVR
+145 DPKPLVRIRVR
-156 AEGRQALVAANREM
+156 AEGRRALVDANREL

-221 RETRSLFDM
+221 RETQSLFDM

-249 AGVIEGFDVPIFGPD
+249 AGVIEGFAVPVFGPD
-264 EDFRYGYRQRQT
+264 EDFCYGYRQRQT

-329 RLPEFAQPWEKERA
+329 RLPEFAQPWEKERP

-376 GLFRTLED
+376 GMFRTLED

-398 VAGGVGLIDAEHV
+398 VAGGVGLIDAAHV
-411 EKKIPAAGDCV
+411 QKETPAAGDCV
-422 IQLGG
+422 VQLGG

-469 LISRCIALGAEN
+469 LISRCISLGAAN
-481 PIISIHDVGAG
+481 PIVSIHDVGAG

-541 ADLDR
+541 ADLER
-546 FAELAARER
+546 FAELAVRER
-555 CLFAIIGEV
+555 CLFAVIGEV
-564 TGDGTLSLDD
+564 TGDGMLSLDD
-574 ALLGGKPIDDLDL
+574 SLLGDKPIDDLDL
-587 AVILGKPPKMLRRAT
+587 AVILGKPPKMLRQAT
-602 RSQPVRQC
+602 RSQPVRQP
-610 LDLEGA
+610 LVLGDS

-670 SFQQRPEHP
+670 SFQ
-679 LSRARDSIPSFP
+679 
-691 RKRESSGRGRN
+691 
-702 TRDGTQSLQTASQ
+702 

-730 ALVDAPAS
+730 ALIDAPAS
-738 GRIAIAEAITNI
+738 GRMAVAEAITNI

-781 DTVRTVGLEF
+781 DTVGAVGLEF
-791 CPALGVS
+791 CPAVGVS

-812 EDAEG
+812 QDAAG

-841 HATPDLKS
+841 HATPDLKR

-871 AQAYNQIG
+871 AQVYSQMG
-879 SEAPDVDAGD
+879 CEAPDVEAGD
-889 VRGLYEAV
+889 VRGLYQAV

-916 LFTAV
+916 LFAAV

-931 VELEIGALGP
+931 VGLEIGALGA
-941 DPLAALFCEEVGAV
+941 DPLAALFCEEAGAV

-960 EDEEAVYK
+960 ADEDAVYE
-968 VFADQGIADLV
+968 VFAEQGIADLV

-984 PIDDLH
+984 PVDDVH
-990 LRVCSGG
+990 LRVCRDGL
-997 DLVYDAPL
+997 LVYDTPL

-1029 REEYEALADDQDPG
+1029 REEYEALTDGQDPG
-1043 LNFHLAHEVAPTV
+1043 LNFHLAHEAAPTI

-1078 AAAFDAAACEAVD
+1078 AAAFDAAACAAVD

-1096 LLEGRAELSSF
+1096 LLAGRVELDSF

-1133 FHDRLREQFAAFFER
+1133 FHDRLREQFAAFFAR
-1148 PDTFSLG
+1148 LDTFSLG

-1188 ARFATVEV
+1188 ARLATVEV
-1196 LESRSVLLR
+1196 LESQSVLLR

-1219 EGRVQFGDERAVER
+1219 EGRVQFGDEQALKR
-1233 ARVENQL
+1233 ARTHHQL
-1240 CLRYVDNYGKPAELY
+1240 CLRYVDNYGDPAERY
-1255 PSNPNGSPGGLT
+1255 PSNPNGSAAGLT
-1267 ALTSTDGRA
+1267 ALTSADGRA
-1276 TIMMPHPERVFRNV
+1276 TIMMPHPERVFRNI
-1290 QLSWRPAE
+1290 QLSWRPAQ

-1312 ARDFAAQS
+1312 ARDFADQS

>member
-11 LSSLRRHSL
+11 LSSRRRRSL
-20 LARCQRC
+20 LARCQHC
-27 APEIEDL
+27 APEIDDL
-34 TATYFYAVQCARDL
+34 CATYFYAVQCTRAL
-48 ADDEMARLMHILDV
+48 ADDELARLMRLLNV
-62 DATLPARAH
+62 AAVLPAPAH
-71 NEVAIGP
+71 HEVAIGP

-109 LYAFA
+109 RYAFA
-114 ADTVPSAVVPQL
+114 ADTVPSAVLPLL
-126 YDRMIEAPLDF
+126 YDRMTEAPLAS
-137 LETLFRRV
+137 LESLFRRV
-145 APNPLVHIPVR
+145 EPKPLVHIPVQ
-156 AEGRQALVAANREM
+156 AEGRGALVAANRAM

-189 DPTDV
+189 APTDV

-208 HKIFNADWIIDGQ
+208 HKIFNADWIINGQ
-221 RETRSLFDM
+221 CQAHSLFDM
-230 IRHTHAAHPQGTVK
+230 IRHTHTAHPQGTVK

-249 AGVIEGFDVPIFGPD
+249 AGVIEGFAVPVFVPD
-264 EDFRYGYRQRQT
+264 EGFRYGYRQRQT

-310 AGTGGWSQAGLC
+310 AGAGGWSQAGLC

-329 RLPEFAQPWEKERA
+329 RLPQFAQPWEKEQA
-343 AFPDRLAT
+343 AFPDRLAS

-376 GLFRTLED
+376 GVFRTLED
-384 DSTGVWRGY
+384 DSTGGWRGY

-398 VAGGVGLIDAEHV
+398 VAGGVGLIDAAHV
-411 EKKIPAAGDCV
+411 QKKTPAAGDCV
-422 IQLGG
+422 VQLGG

-469 LISRCIALGAEN
+469 LISRCTALGAEN
-481 PIISIHDVGAG
+481 PIVSIHDVGAG

-541 ADLDR
+541 ADLAR
-546 FAELAARER
+546 FAELAERER
-555 CLFAIIGEV
+555 CLFAVIGEV
-564 TGDGTLSLDD
+564 TGDGLLSLHDP
-574 ALLGGKPIDDLDL
+574 LLGGKPIDDLDL

-602 RSQPVRQC
+602 RSQPV
-610 LDLEGA
+610 LPPLSLA
-616 SIAEAAE
+616 VPSVAAAAE

-646 GLVARDQMVGPYQVP
+646 GLVARDQLVGPHQVP

-670 SFQQRPEHP
+670 SFQ
-679 LSRARDSIPSFP
+679 
-691 RKRESSGRGRN
+691 
-702 TRDGTQSLQTASQ
+702 GT
-715 GYTGSAMAMGERTPL
+715 TGSAMAMGERTPL

-738 GRIAIAEAITNI
+738 ARMAIAEAITNI
-750 AAAHIGPIHRIKL
+750 AAASIGSIHRIKL

-817 AAHKVVAPLSLV
+817 TAHKVVAPLSLV

-841 HATPDLKS
+841 HATPDLKR

-855 LVDLGRGQ
+855 LADLGRGQ

-871 AQAYNQIG
+871 AQVHNQIG
-879 SEAPDVDAGD
+879 REVPDVAARD
-889 VRGLYEAV
+889 VRSLYEAV

-903 DLVLAYHDRSDGG
+903 QLVLAYHDRSDGG
-916 LFTAV
+916 LFAAV

-931 VELEIGALGP
+931 VELEVAALGR

-960 EDEEAVYK
+960 EDEAAVHQA
-968 VFADQGIADLV
+968 FADQGIADLV

-984 PIDDLH
+984 PVDSLH
-990 LRVCSGG
+990 LRVCRGG
-997 DLVYDAPL
+997 ELVYAAPL
-1005 LDLHAAWAELT
+1005 LDLQAAWAELT

-1029 REEYEALADDQDPG
+1029 REEYEALGDRQDPG
-1043 LNFHLAHEVAPTV
+1043 LNFHLAHPVAPTIR
-1056 GGKARP
+1056 GNARP
-1062 RVAVLREQGIN
+1062 RVAVLREQGIT
-1073 GQVEM
+1073 GLVEM
-1078 AAAFDAAACEAVD
+1078 AAAFDAAACEAID

-1096 LLEGRAELSSF
+1096 LLAGRAELSAF

-1133 FHDRLREQFAAFFER
+1133 FHDRLRAQFAAFFAR

-1162 LSHLKE
+1162 LAHLKE
-1168 LIPGAAN
+1168 LIPGAAH
-1175 WPQFVRN
+1175 WPQFGPN

-1188 ARFATVEV
+1188 ARLATVEV

-1205 GMAGSRLPIAVAHG
+1205 GMEGSRLPIAVAHG
-1219 EGRVQFGDERAVER
+1219 EGRVQFDDERALER
-1233 ARVENQL
+1233 ARRQNQL
-1240 CLRYVDNYGKPAELY
+1240 CLRYVDNYGRPAERY
-1255 PSNPNGSPGGLT
+1255 PSNPNGSPEGLT
-1267 ALTSTDGRA
+1267 AFTSADGRA

-1290 QLSWRPAE
+1290 QLSWRPAA

-1312 ARDFAAQS
+1312 ARDFAAAS

>member
-11 LSSLRRHSL
+11 LSSLRRRSL
-20 LARCQRC
+20 LVRCQSC
-27 APEIEDL
+27 APEVEDL
-34 TATYFYAVQCARDL
+34 TATYFYAVQCARAL
-48 ADDEMARLMHILDV
+48 ADDEMARLMRILDV
-62 DATLPARAH
+62 EATLPARAY

-114 ADTVPSAVVPQL
+114 ADTVPSAVLPLL
-126 YDRMIEAPLDF
+126 YDRMIETPLDS
-137 LETLFRRV
+137 LESLFRRV
-145 APNPLVHIPVR
+145 DPKPLVHIPVR
-156 AEGRQALVAANREM
+156 AEGRCALVAANREM

-221 RETRSLFDM
+221 REARSLFDM
-230 IRHTHAAHPQGTVK
+230 IRHTHATHPQGTVK

-249 AGVIEGFDVPIFGPD
+249 AGVIEGFDVPIFGPQLD

-329 RLPEFAQPWEKERA
+329 RLPKFAQPWEKERA

-376 GLFRTLED
+376 GMFRTLED

-398 VAGGVGLIDAEHV
+398 VAGGVGLIDAAHV
-411 EKKIPAAGDCV
+411 EKKTPAAGDCV

-469 LISRCIALGAEN
+469 LISRCISLGAEN

-541 ADLDR
+541 ADLNR

-555 CLFAIIGEV
+555 CLFAVIGEV

-574 ALLGGKPIDDLDL
+574 SLLGGKPIDDLDL

-602 RSQPVRQC
+602 RSQPVRQR
-610 LDLEGA
+610 LDLGEP
-616 SIAEAAE
+616 SIVEAAE

-670 SFQQRPEHP
+670 SFQ
-679 LSRARDSIPSFP
+679 
-691 RKRESSGRGRN
+691 
-702 TRDGTQSLQTASQ
+702 

-730 ALVDAPAS
+730 ALMDAPAS
-738 GRIAIAEAITNI
+738 GRMAMAEAITNI

-781 DTVRTVGLEF
+781 DTVRAVGLEF

-829 VSAFAPVEDVRR
+829 VSAFAPVDDVRC

-871 AQAYNQIG
+871 AQVYNQIG
-879 SEAPDVDAGD
+879 SGTPDVDAGD

-931 VELEIGALGP
+931 VELTVNTWGDDL
-941 DPLAALFCEEVGAV
+941 LAALFCEEVGAV
-955 IQYRA
+955 IQYRV

-968 VFADQGIADLV
+968 VFEDQGIADLV
-979 HGVGQ
+979 HDVGQ
-984 PIDDLH
+984 SVDDLH

-997 DLVYDAPL
+997 DLVYDVPL

-1029 REEYEALADDQDPG
+1029 REEYEALADGQDPG
-1043 LNFHLAHEVAPTV
+1043 LNFHLAHEVAPTI

-1096 LLEGRAELSSF
+1096 LLEGRVELSSF

-1162 LSHLKE
+1162 LSHLKG

-1188 ARFATVEV
+1188 ARVATVEV
-1196 LESRSVLLR
+1196 LESQSVLLR
-1205 GMAGSRLPIAVAHG
+1205 GMEGSRLPIAVAHG
-1219 EGRVQFGDERAVER
+1219 EGRVQFGDEQALER
-1233 ARVENQL
+1233 ARMENQL
-1240 CLRYVDNYGKPAELY
+1240 CLRYVDNYGQPAERY

-1267 ALTSTDGRA
+1267 ALTSADGRA

-1290 QLSWRPAE
+1290 QLSWRPVE
-1298 WTGEEGPWL
+1298 WMGEEGPWL

-1312 ARDFAAQS
+1312 ARDFAVQS

>member
-11 LSSLRRHSL
+11 LSSLRRRSL

-27 APEIEDL
+27 APEVEDL
-34 TATYFYAVQCARDL
+34 SATYFYAVQCVRAL
-48 ADDEMARLMHILDV
+48 ADDEMARLMRILDV

-89 ATDILKNC
+89 ATDILRNC
-97 GLEFVRRVERGT
+97 GLEFVHRVERGT

-114 ADTVPSAVVPQL
+114 ADTVPSADFDKASTVSSAEPLSRVVLPLL
-126 YDRMIEAPLDF
+126 YDRMIEAPLDS

-145 APNPLVHIPVR
+145 DPAPLVHIPVQ
-156 AEGRQALVAANREM
+156 AEGRCALVDANREM

-221 RETRSLFDM
+221 HQARSLFAM
-230 IRHTHAAHPQGTVK
+230 IRHTHAAHPGGTVK

-249 AGVIEGFDVPIFGPD
+249 AGVIEGFDVPVFGPHLD

-376 GLFRTLED
+376 GMFRTLED

-398 VAGGVGLIDAEHV
+398 VAGGVGLIDAAHV
-411 EKKIPAAGDCV
+411 EKKTPTEGDCV

-469 LISRCIALGAEN
+469 LISRCISLGAEN

-502 ADVGARFDLRAIHN
+502 ADVGARFDLRAIQN

-541 ADLDR
+541 ADLNR

-555 CLFAIIGEV
+555 CLFAVIGEV

-574 ALLGGKPIDDLDL
+574 ALLGDKPIDDLDL
-587 AVILGKPPKMLRRAT
+587 AVILGKPPKMLRRAM
-602 RSQPVRQC
+602 RLQPVRHS
-610 LDLEGA
+610 LALGEP

-670 SFQQRPEHP
+670 SFQGH
-679 LSRARDSIPSFP
+679 
-691 RKRESSGRGRN
+691 
-702 TRDGTQSLQTASQ
+702 
-715 GYTGSAMAMGERTPL
+715 TGSAMAMGERTPL

-738 GRIAIAEAITNI
+738 GRMAIAEAVTNI

-781 DTVRTVGLEF
+781 DTVRAVGLEF

-841 HATPDLKS
+841 HATPALKRG

-855 LVDLGRGQ
+855 LVDLGRRR

-889 VRGLYEAV
+889 LRGLYEAV

-931 VELEIGALGP
+931 VELEVGVLGR

-968 VFADQGIADLV
+968 VLEDQGIADLV
-979 HGVGQ
+979 HDVGQ
-984 PIDDLH
+984 PVDDLH
-990 LRVCSGG
+990 LRIRSGD
-997 DLVYDAPL
+997 DLVYDASL

-1029 REEYEALADDQDPG
+1029 REEYEALADGQDPG
-1043 LNFHLAHEVAPTV
+1043 LNFHLAHEVAPTI

-1096 LLEGRAELSSF
+1096 LLEGRVELSSF

-1168 LIPGAAN
+1168 LIPGAAA

-1188 ARFATVEV
+1188 ARLATVEV
-1196 LESRSVLLR
+1196 LESCSVLLR
-1205 GMAGSRLPIAVAHG
+1205 GMEGSRLPIAVAHG
-1219 EGRVQFGDERAVER
+1219 EGRVQLGDERALGR
-1233 ARVENQL
+1233 AQIKNQL
-1240 CLRYVDNYGKPAELY
+1240 CLRYVDNYGDPADRY
-1255 PSNPNGSPGGLT
+1255 PSNPNGSPAGLT
-1267 ALTSTDGRA
+1267 AFTSTDGRA

-1312 ARDFAAQS
+1312 ARDFADAS

>member
-1 MLLAFVGPPA
+1 MKRETCLSERGYAPDGTTRKHPMLLAFVGPPA
-11 LSSLRRHSL
+11 LSSLRRRSL
-20 LARCQRC
+20 LARCQNC

-34 TATYFYAVQCARDL
+34 RATYFYAVQCARVL
-48 ADDEMARLMHILDV
+48 TDDELARLMHILGV
-62 DATLPARAH
+62 DAALPARAH
-71 NEVAIGP
+71 NEVALGP

-114 ADTVPSAVVPQL
+114 ADTLPSAVLPLL
-126 YDRMIEAPLDF
+126 YDRMTEAPLDS

-145 APNPLVHIPVR
+145 DPKPLVHIPVR
-156 AEGRQALVAANREM
+156 AEGRCALVAANREM

-221 RETRSLFDM
+221 REVRSLFDM

-249 AGVIEGFDVPIFGPD
+249 AGVIEGFAVPVLGARLD
-264 EDFRYGYRQRQT
+264 EGFRYGYRQRQT

-329 RLPEFAQPWEKERA
+329 RLPGFAQPWEKERA

-376 GLFRTLED
+376 GMFRTLED

-398 VAGGVGLIDAEHV
+398 VAGGVGLIDAAHV
-411 EKKIPAAGDCV
+411 QKKTPAAGDCV

-469 LISRCIALGAEN
+469 LISRCISLGAEN
-481 PIISIHDVGAG
+481 PIVSIHDVGAG

-516 DDPGMSPMQIW
+516 DDLGMSPMQIW

-546 FAELAARER
+546 FAEMAARER
-555 CLFAIIGEV
+555 CLFAVIGEV
-564 TGDGTLSLDD
+564 TGDGVLSLDD
-574 ALLGGKPIDDLDL
+574 ALLGGKAIDGLDL
-587 AVILGKPPKMLRRAT
+587 GVILGKPPKMLRRAT
-602 RSQPVRQC
+602 RRRPVPQP
-610 LDLEGA
+610 LALERP
-616 SIAEAAE
+616 SVAEAAE

-638 TIADRTVT
+638 AIADRTVT
-646 GLVARDQMVGPYQVP
+646 GLVARDQMVGPHQVP

-670 SFQQRPEHP
+670 SF
-679 LSRARDSIPSFP
+679 
-691 RKRESSGRGRN
+691 
-702 TRDGTQSLQTASQ
+702 Q

-738 GRIAIAEAITNI
+738 GRVAIAEAIANI

-781 DTVRTVGLEF
+781 DAVRAVGLEF
-791 CPALGVS
+791 CPAIGVS

-812 EDAEG
+812 EDAAG

-829 VSAFAPVEDVRR
+829 VSAFAPVADVRR
-841 HATPDLKS
+841 HATPDLKRA
-849 GDTRLL
+849 GHTRLL

-879 SEAPDVDAGD
+879 SEAPDVKAGD

-903 DLVLAYHDRSDGG
+903 ELVLAYHDRSDGG
-916 LFTAV
+916 FFAAV

-931 VELEIGALGP
+931 VELEIAALGR
-941 DPLAALFCEEVGAV
+941 DPLAVLFCEEVGAV

-960 EDEEAVYK
+960 EDEEAVHK
-968 VFADQGIADLV
+968 VFQDRGMADLV
-979 HGVGQ
+979 HIVGQ
-984 PIDDLH
+984 PVDDLD
-990 LRVCSGG
+990 LRVCSDD
-997 DLVYDAPL
+997 DLVYAAPL

-1029 REEYEALADDQDPG
+1029 REEYEALADGQDPG
-1043 LNFHLAHEVAPTV
+1043 LSFHLAHKVAPTI

-1062 RVAVLREQGIN
+1062 GVAVLREQGIN

-1096 LLEGRAELSSF
+1096 LLEGRVELSSF

-1162 LSHLKE
+1162 LAHLKE
-1168 LIPGAAN
+1168 LIPGASN
-1175 WPQFVRN
+1175 WPRFGRN

-1188 ARFATVEV
+1188 ARLATVEV

-1205 GMAGSRLPIAVAHG
+1205 GMEGSRLPIAVAHG
-1219 EGRVQFGDERAVER
+1219 EGRVQFGDERARKR
-1233 ARVENQL
+1233 ARTQNQL
-1240 CLRYVDNYGKPAELY
+1240 CLRYVDTYGRPAERY
-1255 PSNPNGSPGGLT
+1255 PSNPNGSPEGLT
-1267 ALTSTDGRA
+1267 AFTSADGRA

-1312 ARDFAAQS
+1312 ARDFAASS

>member
-1 MLLAFVGPPA
+1 MLLAFVGPSA
-11 LSSLRRHSL
+11 LSSLRRRSL
-20 LARCQRC
+20 LARCQSC
-27 APEIEDL
+27 APEVEDL
-34 TATYFYAVQCARDL
+34 SATYFYAVQCARAL
-48 ADDEMARLMHILDV
+48 ADDEMARLMRILDV
-62 DATLPARAH
+62 DAALPARAR

-89 ATDILKNC
+89 ATDILRNC

-114 ADTVPSAVVPQL
+114 ADTVPSAVLPLL
-126 YDRMIEAPLDF
+126 YDRMIEAPLDS
-137 LETLFRRV
+137 LEILFRRV
-145 APNPLVHIPVR
+145 DPAPLVHIPVR
-156 AEGRQALVAANREM
+156 AEGRCALVAANREM

-221 RETRSLFDM
+221 REARSLFDM
-230 IRHTHAAHPQGTVK
+230 IRHTHATHPQGTIK

-249 AGVIEGFDVPIFGPD
+249 AGVIEGFDVSVFGPQLD

-376 GLFRTLED
+376 GIFRTLED

-398 VAGGVGLIDAEHV
+398 VAGGVGLIDAAHV
-411 EKKIPAAGDCV
+411 EKKTPAAGDCV

-555 CLFAIIGEV
+555 CLFAVIGEI

-574 ALLGGKPIDDLDL
+574 EQLGGKPIDDLDL

-602 RSQPVRQC
+602 RSQPVRQR
-610 LDLEGA
+610 LDLGEL

-670 SFQQRPEHP
+670 SFQ
-679 LSRARDSIPSFP
+679 
-691 RKRESSGRGRN
+691 GN
-702 TRDGTQSLQTASQ
+702 
-715 GYTGSAMAMGERTPL
+715 TGSAMAMGERTPL

-738 GRIAIAEAITNI
+738 GRMAIAEAITNI

-773 EGEDAALY
+773 DGEDAALY
-781 DTVRTVGLEF
+781 DTVRAVGLEF
-791 CPALGVS
+791 CPAVGVS

-829 VSAFAPVEDVRR
+829 VSAFAPVDDVRR

-871 AQAYNQIG
+871 AQTYNQIG
-879 SEAPDVDAGD
+879 SEPPDVDAGD

-931 VELEIGALGP
+931 VELTIDTLG
-941 DPLAALFCEEVGAV
+941 DDSLAALFCEEVGVV

-960 EDEEAVYK
+960 EDAEAVYK
-968 VFADQGIADLV
+968 VFEEQGIADLV

-984 PIDDLH
+984 PIDGLH
-990 LRVCSGG
+990 LRVRSGD

-1005 LDLHAAWAELT
+1005 LDRHAAWAELT

-1029 REEYEALADDQDPG
+1029 REEYEALADGQDPG
-1043 LNFHLAHEVAPTV
+1043 LNFHLAHEVAPTI

-1096 LLEGRAELSSF
+1096 LLEGRVELSSF

-1122 GAGAGWARSIL
+1122 GAGAGWARSIF
-1133 FHDRLREQFAAFFER
+1133 FHDRLREQFTAFFER

-1196 LESRSVLLR
+1196 LESCSVLLR
-1205 GMAGSRLPIAVAHG
+1205 GMEGSRLPIAVAHG
-1219 EGRVQFGDERAVER
+1219 EGRVHLGDERAMER
-1233 ARVENQL
+1233 VRMENQL
-1240 CLRYVDNYGKPAELY
+1240 CLRYVDNYGQPAERY

>member
-1 MLLAFVGPPA
+1 M
-11 LSSLRRHSL
+11 
-20 LARCQRC
+20 C
-27 APEIEDL
+27 
-34 TATYFYAVQCARDL
+34 
-48 ADDEMARLMHILDV
+48 ILGV
-62 DATLPARAH
+62 DAALPAWAH

-97 GLEFVRRVERGT
+97 GLEFVQRVERGT

-114 ADTVPSAVVPQL
+114 ADTVPSADFSALSRVVLPLL
-126 YDRMIEAPLDF
+126 YDRMIEAPLDS
-137 LETLFRRV
+137 LDTLFRRV
-145 APNPLVHIPVR
+145 APTPLAHIPVR
-156 AEGRQALVAANREM
+156 AEGRCALVAANREM

-177 EIDYALHAFAGR
+177 EMDYALHAFAGR

-221 RETRSLFDM
+221 RAAHSLFAM

-249 AGVIEGFDVPIFGPD
+249 AGVIEGFAVPVFGPQLD
-264 EDFRYGYRQRQT
+264 EGFRYGYRQRQT

-329 RLPEFAQPWEKERA
+329 RLPEFAQPWEKECA
-343 AFPDRLAT
+343 AGPGRLAT

-376 GLFRTLED
+376 GMFRTLED

-398 VAGGVGLIDAEHV
+398 VAGGVGLIDAMHV
-411 EKKIPAAGDCV
+411 KKKTPAAGDCV
-422 IQLGG
+422 VQLGG

-481 PIISIHDVGAG
+481 PILSIHDVGAG

-527 SNEAQERYVLVVGR
+527 SNEAQERYVLVVAR
-541 ADLDR
+541 ADLAR

-555 CLFAIIGEV
+555 CLFAVIGEV
-564 TGDGTLSLDD
+564 TGDGTLALDD
-574 ALLGGKPIDDLDL
+574 ALLGDKPIDGLDL
-587 AVILGKPPKMLRRAT
+587 AVILGKPPKMLRRAM
-602 RSQPVRQC
+602 RRQPVRPP
-610 LDLEGA
+610 LALGEPTV
-616 SIAEAAE
+616 AEAVE

-670 SFQQRPEHP
+670 SFR
-679 LSRARDSIPSFP
+679 
-691 RKRESSGRGRN
+691 
-702 TRDGTQSLQTASQ
+702 

-730 ALVDAPAS
+730 ALVDAAAS
-738 GRIAIAEAITNI
+738 GRMAIAEAITNM
-750 AAAHIGPIHRIKL
+750 AAVLIGPIHRIKL

-773 EGEDAALY
+773 AGEDAALY
-781 DTVRTVGLEF
+781 DTVRAVGLEF

-817 AAHKVVAPLSLV
+817 TAHKVVAPLSLV

-841 HATPDLKS
+841 HATPDLKRG

-871 AQAYNQIG
+871 AQVYNQIG
-879 SEAPDVDAGD
+879 NEAPDVEAGA

-897 QTLLDQ
+897 QTLLAQ
-903 DLVLAYHDRSDGG
+903 DRVLAYHDRSDGG
-916 LFTAV
+916 LFAAV

-931 VELEIGALGP
+931 VELEIAALGR
-941 DPLAALFCEEVGAV
+941 DPLAALFCEEAGVV

-960 EDEEAVYK
+960 EDEEAVRQ
-968 VFADQGIADLV
+968 VFAEQGLADLV
-979 HGVGQ
+979 HSVGQ
-984 PIDDLH
+984 PVDGLH
-990 LRVCSGG
+990 LRVCRDG
-997 DLVYDAPL
+997 DLVYAAPL

-1029 REEYEALADDQDPG
+1029 RQEYAALADSGDPG
-1043 LNFHLAHEVAPTV
+1043 LNFRLAHEVAPTI
-1056 GGKARP
+1056 GGKAKP
-1062 RVAVLREQGIN
+1062 RVAILREQGVN

-1096 LLEGRAELSSF
+1096 LLAGRVALRSF

-1162 LSHLKE
+1162 LSHLQE

-1175 WPQFVRN
+1175 WPQFGRN

-1196 LESRSVLLR
+1196 LESRSVLLHS
-1205 GMAGSRLPIAVAHG
+1205 MAGSRLPIAVAHG
-1219 EGRVQFGDERAVER
+1219 EGRVHFKSAEDAATARAQG
-1233 ARVENQL
+1233 QL
-1240 CLRYVDNYGKPAELY
+1240 CLRYVDNYGAPAERY
-1255 PSNPNGSPGGLT
+1255 PANPNGSPAGLT
-1267 ALTSTDGRA
+1267 AFTSADGRA

-1290 QLSWRPAE
+1290 QLSWRPVE
-1298 WTGEEGPWL
+1298 WSGEAGPWL

-1312 ARDFAAQS
+1312 ARDFAAAS